1 MELYRLAKKMQ
12 KETYFEL
19 AQASLGLPGYV
30 AAIICVS
37 VAVWKIKNLRSVSEV
52 DRSHRTEID
61 A

>member
-37 VAVWKIKNLRSVSEV
+37 VAV
-52 DRSHRTEID
+52 
-61 A
+61 